1 MTASQS
7 PINQKGKH
15 SLLLCTFIWGG
26 PTARFLGPWV
36 ITRFIATAVSLHTQ
50 LLSFKEWTNAIG
62 QQGWE
67 EFIPR
72 HHAACSRNVCATL
85 NGGQTL
91 SLGLTG
97 QDIVIFLFYKVY
109 YPLRSPFFSL
119 LPCISTINSPLDKST
134 HIWIMWKIWFRQQVP
149 PPHMLIS
156 CCK

>member
-109 YPLRSPFFSL
+109 YPLRSPFFLFFPAYLLSTPLWISPHIFELCGRYGSGSKSL
-119 LPCISTINSPLDKST
+119 PLT
-134 HIWIMWKIWFRQQVP
+134 
-149 PPHMLIS
+149 
-156 CCK
+156 C